1 MAAYPSHPPP
11 DKKKTLHKAVRDL
24 RKGRP
29 PRPHPSP
36 PKKKKKQK
44 LGIMCLY
51 LGKIYC
57 HVSILFLALRY
68 INE

>member
-29 PRPHPSP
+29 LRPHPSP
-36 PKKKKKQK
+36 PKKKKTKVGNYV
-44 LGIMCLY
+44 LISWENILSCINIISSFALY
-51 LGKIYC
+51 K
-57 HVSILFLALRY
+57 
-68 INE
+68 